1 MKKLIF
7 AALALLASPAWA
19 ITCPGTVVT
28 TDREFSVT
36 ITSGNGAASCY
47 DFGPGNIIGDNGDLP
62 GWTFIE
68 KDGLDNT
75 TGALSLTGIGATSG
89 TFDIALANWFQFSE
103 LMIAFKSGEG
113 QLDPD
118 WAAFR
123 LTPLFLAGL
132 WSIEGRQSLSH
143 ANLYGRLNGGTPYCT
158 NPECT
163 PREVVP
169 EPGSLALMG
178 LGLMGIGFVARR
190 RRSV

>member
-28 TDREFSVT
+28 TDREFAVT
-36 ITSGNGAASCY
+36 ITTGNGAVSCY
-47 DFGPGNIIGDNGDLP
+47 SFGPGNIIGDNNDLP

-75 TGALSLTGIGATSG
+75 TGALSLTGIGLTGG
-89 TFDIALANWFQFSE
+89 TYDVSLANWFQFSE

-118 WAAFR
+118 WAAFL
-123 LTPLFLAGL
+123 LTPLVLSGT

-143 ANLYGRLNGGTPYCT
+143 ANLYGRLTGTPYCT
-158 NPECT
+158 TPDCT
-163 PREVVP
+163 PRQVP

-178 LGLMGIGFVARR
+178 LGLIGLGFGARKLQA
-190 RRSV
+190 